1 MSNETR
7 RKFLI
12 RSVASFGA
20 AIPIIYG
27 CDSGGSSGGPIGP
40 SGAGVFTPT
49 VTITIL
55 PQSVTLI
62 KGATQTFTASGG
74 TGTYTWSVNNSQRGT
89 VGVATGLFTAGTTAG
104 TVNVIATDSNGVSG
118 FGAVTIEQPTITV
131 TPAIVTIPN
140 TVTLPFTLTYT
151 ASGGTAPYTYNL
163 SALTTVT
170 ATMALATGVLTVTAL
185 PTADETLTITATDV
199 FGDTGTASVT
209 IEA

>member
-1 MSNETR
+1 MDQ
-7 RKFLI
+7 F
-12 RSVASFGA
+12 FGV
-20 AIPIIYG
+20 
-27 CDSGGSSGGPIGP
+27 GSGPIGP

-49 VTITIL
+49 VTITVL
-55 PQSVTLI
+55 PQTVTLI
-62 KGATQTFTASGG
+62 KGATQTFTATGG
-74 TGTYTWSVNNSQRGT
+74 TGTYTWSVSNSQRGT
-89 VGVATGLFTAGTTAG
+89 VGVATGLFTAGSTAG
-104 TVNVIATDSNGVSG
+104 TVNVIATDSNGVSDLG
-118 FGAVTIEQPTITV
+118 VVTIEQPTITV